1 MEGESKMKELIIL
14 IGPPGSGKSTHAYKG
29 EKNGCVRISQDDMG
43 KDGHRQAFRETLLTG
58 KNIILDRMNFNKQ
71 QRRDYIILAKQHEY
85 RITAQT
91 FFVSHDTCFERM
103 SLREDHP
110 TIKGPGNA
118 LNALHTFYSKFEY
131 PTLEEGFDELKEF
144 REQPKAGSKPC
155 VIVDI
160 DGTVANLD
168 HRLHYVRGEKK
179 DWRTFLSK
187 CDKDTPNHDIYLIAE
202 SFCDTTGS
210 DLVFCS
216 GRGNEYRDKTEMW
229 LKEYNMQYEQLFMR
243 QERDYRQD
251 TIVKEQIL
259 DFEILTRY
267 REVLAVFDDRSS
279 VVKVWR
285 NRGLRCLQVA
295 AGDF

>member
-1 MEGESKMKELIIL
+1 MKVCIIL
-14 IGPPGSGKSTHAYKG
+14 IGPPGSGKSTHAYKA
-29 EKNGCVRISQDDMG
+29 EKLRYIRISQDDQGKEGHKQLFNEALESG
-43 KDGHRQAFRETLLTG
+43 KD
-58 KNIILDRMNFNKQ
+58 IIVDRMNFNKV
-71 QRRDYIILAKQHEY
+71 QRQDFILKAKEAGY
-85 RITAQT
+85 KVIGRT

-110 TIKGPGNA
+110 TIKSPESA

-131 PTLEEGFDELKEF
+131 PTLDEGFDELDEF
-144 REQPKAGSKPC
+144 REQPSTGAKPC

-168 HRLHYVRGEKK
+168 HRLHYVRGDKK

-187 CDKDTPNHDIYLIAE
+187 CNEDKPNHDIYLIAE

-210 DLVFCS
+210 DLIFCS
-216 GRGNEYRDKTEMW
+216 GRGNEYRDKTETW
-229 LKEYNMQYEQLFMR
+229 LKEHNMPYEHLFMR

-259 DFEILTRY
+259 DFEVLTRY
-267 REVLAVFDDRSS
+267 KEILAVFDDRSS
-279 VVKVWR
+279 VVQMWR
-285 NRGLRCLQVA
+285 KRGLRTLQVA

>member
-1 MEGESKMKELIIL
+1 MKHLIIL
-14 IGPPGSGKSTHAYKG
+14 IGPPGSGKSTHAYKA
-29 EKNGCVRISQDDMG
+29 EKTGYVRISQDDMG
-43 KDGHRQAFRETLLTG
+43 KTGHREAFSTAISEG
-58 KNIILDRMNFNKQ
+58 KNVIVDRMNFNKV
-71 QRRDYIILAKQHEY
+71 QRRDYILKAKEAGYNIIGH
-85 RITAQT
+85 T
-91 FFVSHDTCFERM
+91 FFVSGETCFERM

-110 TIKGPGNA
+110 TINNPQSA

-131 PTLEEGFDELKEF
+131 ASIDEGFDELREF
-144 REQPKAGSKPC
+144 RERPKSPKTC

-168 HRLHYVRGEKK
+168 HRLHYVRDGKK

-187 CDKDTPNHDIYLIAE
+187 CDLDTPNHDVYLIAE

-216 GRGNEYRDKTEMW
+216 GRGNEYRDKTETW
-229 LKEYNMQYEQLFMR
+229 LKEYSMPHEHLFMR

-267 REVLAVFDDRSS
+267 TEVLAVFDDRSS
-279 VVKVWR
+279 VVEMWR
-285 NRGLRCLQVA
+285 KRGLRTLQVA
-295 AGDF
+295 PGDF

>member
-1 MEGESKMKELIIL
+1 MKYCIIL

-29 EKNGCVRISQDDMG
+29 EKSGCVRISQDDQG
-43 KDGHRQAFRETLLTG
+43 RDGHRQAFLEALKTD
-58 KNIILDRMNFNKQ
+58 KNIIIDRMSFNKQ
-71 QRRDYIILAKQHEY
+71 QRRDYILKAKEHGY
-85 RITAQT
+85 NVVAQT
-91 FFVSHDTCFERM
+91 FYYSHETCFKRM

-110 TIKGPGNA
+110 TIKTPESA

-131 PTLEEGFDELKEF
+131 PTLEEGFDKIKEF
-144 REQPKAGSKPC
+144 REQPTKDSC

-168 HRLHYVRGEKK
+168 HRLHYVHGEKK

-187 CDKDTPNHDIYLIAE
+187 CHLDTPNHDVYLIAE

-216 GRGNEYRDKTEMW
+216 GRGNEYRDKTETW
-229 LKEYNMQYEQLFMR
+229 LKEYGMPYEQLIMR

-259 DFEILTRY
+259 DFEIKTIY
-267 REVLAVFDDRSS
+267 REVLAVFDDRQS
-279 VVKVWR
+279 VVDMWR
-285 NRGLRCLQVA
+285 KRGLRTLQVA
-295 AGDF
+295 SGDF

>member
-1 MEGESKMKELIIL
+1 MNDKYCIIL

-29 EKNGCVRISQDDMG
+29 EKSGCIRISQDDQG
-43 KDGHRQAFRETLLTG
+43 RDGHRTAFTEALSTG
-58 KNIILDRMNFNKQ
+58 KNVIIDRMNFNKV
-71 QRRDYIILAKQHEY
+71 QRRDYILKAKEAGYTIIGH
-85 RITAQT
+85 T
-91 FFVSHDTCFERM
+91 FFVSHATCFERM

-131 PTLEEGFDELKEF
+131 ASIDEGFDELKEF
-144 REQPKAGSKPC
+144 RERPKADAKTC

-179 DWRTFLSK
+179 DWRTFLSR

-202 SFCDTTGS
+202 SFCDVTGS

-216 GRGNEYRDKTEMW
+216 GRGNEYRDKTETW
-229 LKEYNMQYEQLFMR
+229 LRENSMPHEHLFMR

-279 VVKVWR
+279 VIQMWR
-285 NRGLRCLQVA
+285 KRGLRALQVA
-295 AGDF
+295 FGDF